1 MPRTW
6 TPKLAIGVP
15 AIDDQHAELFE
26 RADALLD
33 AMRGGKGNAEVT
45 RLLEYLEKY
54 VVLHFGAEERL
65 MQQRGYQGFASHK
78 ALHEQFKRDF
88 AAVKADILKSGAPS
102 SALVLRLNSLIGGWL
117 VQHIGTVDL
126 RLAQSLGAGAA
137 MAQL

>member
-1 MPRTW
+1 MARTW
-6 TPKLAIGVP
+6 SPKLAIGVP

-33 AMRGGKGNAEVT
+33 AMRGGKGNDEV
-45 RLLEYLEKY
+45 RKLLEYLEKY

-65 MQQRGYQGFASHK
+65 MQQRAFQGYPSHK

-88 AAVKADILKSGAPS
+88 GAIKADILSSGAPS

-117 VQHIGTVDL
+117 VKHIGTVDT
-126 RLAQSLGAGAA
+126 RLAQALGADSARV
-137 MAQL
+137 QL